1 MKKARTRLYAFAA
14 GTAAVSVAAVLYGIY
29 ALSVHGASQPPPV
42 LSRLKLT
49 DGRPQVADVS
59 FSDAN
64 GKQVK
69 LADFRGRYVLLN
81 LWATWCGPCIE
92 ELPSL
97 AHLRTEVPQ
106 NQIAVIPVDM
116 ERLKTAQVEDFFA
129 RHGLHGLPIYID
141 KNYAVMRG
149 FVANELPLTILID
162 AQGREVARA
171 AGAEK
176 WDDPASVAYLTKISG
191 PKAQ

>member
-1 MKKARTRLYAFAA
+1 MKKPRTRLYALAA
-14 GTAAVSVAAVLYGIY
+14 GAAALSVAAVLYGIY
-29 ALSVHGASQPPPV
+29 GLGVHGGNMPPAV

-49 DGRPQVADVS
+49 DGTPQVADVS
-59 FSDAN
+59 FSDAD
-64 GKQVK
+64 GKAVK
-69 LADFRGRYVLLN
+69 LADFKGRYVLLN

-97 AHLRTEVPQ
+97 AHLRTVVPQ

-116 ERLKTAQVEDFFA
+116 EKLDTARVEDFLKM
-129 RHGLHGLPIYID
+129 HGLDSLPIYID
-141 KNYAVMRG
+141 RDYSAMRG

-162 AQGREVARA
+162 AQGREIARA

-176 WDDPASVAYLTKISG
+176 WDDPASVAYLTKISA
-191 PKAQ
+191 PKAD